1 MVLRRK
7 EVELHERDEVETCED
22 EGDCS
27 FSLLRL
33 LAPPAAAD
41 DSSTICLVDAA
52 GRGRLFSEQLLLD
65 EADDGELL
73 VLVLLAFEN
82 SIVTVALDACSG

>member
-1 MVLRRK
+1 MGKRRK
-7 EVELHERDEVETCED
+7 EVELHEREEVETCEED
-22 EGDCS
+22 GDCS
-27 FSLLRL
+27 FSLFRL

-41 DSSTICLVDAA
+41 SSTICLVDV

-73 VLVLLAFEN
+73 VLLAFEN